1 LEIVASYAKA
11 LQAFQDTLERLDLP
25 EAQLAEPGA
34 QEQLG
39 RRAAL
44 LATSELTWD
53 NHLGPMFEWSEVAAL
68 LGTVGT
74 RQGVHDLAR
83 RKRLLALPTKG
94 GKLLYPA
101 FQFSGGHTLSGLH
114 QLLAELDSSGVSP
127 WTQASWFVTPQ
138 DELDGQTPAA
148 FLNREAVDERVMGA
162 ARRAAARLAA

>member
-1 LEIVASYAKA
+1 MASYSAA
-11 LQAFQDTLERLDLP
+11 LQAFRDTLERLDLP
-25 EAQLAEPGA
+25 EDALADPAAQAR
-34 QEQLG
+34 LG

-53 NHLGPMFEWSEVAAL
+53 EHLGPMYEWSDVSHV

-74 RQGVHDLAR
+74 RQGVNDLAR
-83 RKRLLALPTKG
+83 RKRLLALPTKS

-101 FQFSGGHTLSGLH
+101 FQFRGSRTLPGLSD
-114 QLLAELDSSGVSP
+114 LLTELGRSEMGP

-138 DELDGQTPAA
+138 DELEDVTPVQH
-148 FLNREAVDERVMGA
+148 LTQRGMDDNVLMA